1 MPGHD
6 DPITGLVLGGGG
18 AHAAYQAG
26 VLAALARLRRESGA
40 DRATNPFAIIVGTS
54 AGAINAASLAC
65 RCDDFDAAVDHLAAV
80 WRQLR
85 VGHVYHGDVLRVARS
100 GAKWLAMLSIGWAL
114 ARSWR
119 VRPHSLLD
127 NRPLGELLQRTI
139 PLQRLPQLIAERR
152 LHALAVTASSYDSGE
167 HVTFYQS
174 GSALAPWTRAHRVA
188 IETPVTHTHLLASS
202 AIPFVFP
209 ATRLE
214 RDGRA
219 EWFGD
224 GSMRQMAPLSPA
236 IHLGAQRLLVIAA
249 GGMPEPSAPAT
260 AAEPGYPSLAQIAG
274 HALSSIFVDAL
285 ALDVERLLRLNR
297 VAALMSEPAREAAPL
312 RELQAL
318 VIAPSRPPD
327 EVAAEHIAT
336 LPVAVRTL
344 LGAVGVRSSAGAA
357 TASGAALAS
366 YVLFES
372 SYTRALIALGE
383 ADTLARR
390 DEVRRFF
397 GWPEPGGGAG
407 A

>member
-6 DPITGLVLGGGG
+6 EPLTGLVLGGGG

-26 VLAALARLRRESGA
+26 VLAALARLRREAGGVR
-40 DRATNPFAIIVGTS
+40 DRNPFAIIVGTS

-80 WRQLR
+80 WSELR
-85 VGHVYHGDVLRVARS
+85 VGRVYHGDVLRVARS
-100 GAKWLAMLSIGWAL
+100 GAKWLAMLSIGWVL

-119 VRPHSLLD
+119 LHPHSLLD
-127 NRPLGELLQRTI
+127 NQPLGELLRRTI
-139 PLQRLPQLIAERR
+139 PLQRLPGLIAEGR
-152 LHALAVTASSYDSGE
+152 LRALAITASSYDSGE

-174 GSALAPWTRAHRVA
+174 GSALSPWTRAHRVA
-188 IETPVTHTHLLASS
+188 IETPLTHAHLLASS

-209 ATRLE
+209 ATRIE
-214 RDGRA
+214 RNGRP

-236 IHLGAQRLLVIAA
+236 IQLGAQRLLVIAA
-249 GGMPEPSAPAT
+249 GGMPEPVERST
-260 AAEPGYPSLAQIAG
+260 AALSGYPSLAQIAG
-274 HALSSIFVDAL
+274 HALSSIFVDGL
-285 ALDVERLLRLNR
+285 ALDVERLLHLNR
-297 VAALMSEPAREAAPL
+297 VAALLSEPAREAAPL

-318 VIAPSRPPD
+318 VIAPSRAPD
-327 EVAAEHIAT
+327 EIAAEHIDT
-336 LPVAVRTL
+336 LPLAVRTL
-344 LGAVGVRSSAGAA
+344 LGAVGVRSSAGAGA
-357 TASGAALAS
+357 VSASGAALAS

-397 GWPEPGGGAG
+397 GWAQPSGGA
-407 A
+407 